1 MTSLMVDD
9 NAPSAWRRVVADTL
23 HFDRSGITAI
33 DSARMAL
40 GTTIPLVIG
49 VAAGTYASGAAAA
62 GGALAVGITSV
73 VPSAR
78 PRLAGMTAIA
88 FGIAIGT
95 FIGSAS
101 SNYPVLHVVVGAI
114 VAFVCGLLVAAE
126 PAYAGSAINALIG
139 FLVYGRF
146 SAPPEIAAR
155 TAGLVLA
162 GALFQLAIVV
172 LVRHRPQAGRALN
185 GLGRAYEALADFAAG
200 LDVDRSSL
208 RVAQEIDGA
217 MTDLEFS
224 FRIDA
229 AGEAWTS
236 LAGEA
241 RRIRMELLS
250 LASARSNVK
259 TMDDEKHAQLT
270 SLGNSVARY
279 LRCVAQSLSNAEV
292 SPECDDLLDDVE
304 GVLRELDDSA
314 DDALD
319 VVPSRGDTSYGF
331 IRAVAAS
338 RALAGQLRA
347 VGTLL
352 PDAVDARSARP
363 AGVAAMRSATRVSR
377 RGVRGAKLITQR
389 MLANLTPRSDAF
401 RHAARLAVVVTIA
414 TAIAHSVTLGRGYWL
429 AMTAVIV
436 LRPEFSI
443 TFTRGVARAVG
454 TVVGVGLATLV
465 AVIAHPHGWALV
477 PFVLVFV
484 WLSGMLFSANYAV
497 YSVAI
502 TGVVVFL
509 LAGLDP
515 NPVADGEDRLVA
527 TVLGAAL
534 ALIAYAAFPTWGRR
548 PASEALADLAT
559 TTHNYAMAVL
569 RSYLNPGV
577 QLGGLSRAVRLART
591 NTESTVN
598 RSLADPGRRRLDS
611 QASRELLAAMRRVAI
626 AAHTLRLRRPA
637 EPVDWQPATRR
648 AFSELVAAIEVEL
661 NGVAARLRFG
671 RVAYR
676 HESLRDRHRAFVAAL
691 TRKGETG
698 QLAES
703 LDEATALVVA
713 ETDEI
718 VDAVNT
724 LNATLDESGDPL
736 SVVG

>member
-1 MTSLMVDD
+1 MTSVAAGEETP
-9 NAPSAWRRVVADTL
+9 NAWRRVVADTL
-23 HFDRSGITAI
+23 TFNRSGLFVVDAL
-33 DSARMAL
+33 RMAF
-40 GTTIPLVIG
+40 GTTVPLVIG
-49 VAAGTYASGAAAA
+49 IVAGTYASGAAAA

-78 PRLAGMTAIA
+78 PRIAGMTAIA

-101 SNYPVLHVVVGAI
+101 SSYPVLHVIVGAI
-114 VAFVCGLLVAAE
+114 VAFVCGLLVAVE

-146 SAPPEIAAR
+146 SAPPGIAAR
-155 TAGLVLA
+155 TAALVLA
-162 GALFQLAIVV
+162 GALFQLVIV
-172 LVRHRPQAGRALN
+172 LVVRRRPYAGRALT
-185 GLGRAYEALADFAAG
+185 GLGRAYAALADFAGG
-200 LDVDRSSL
+200 LDVDSSSL
-208 RVAQEIDGA
+208 QVAQEIDSA

-241 RRIRMELLS
+241 RRIRIELLS
-250 LASARSNVK
+250 IASARSNVQ
-259 TMDDEKHAQLT
+259 TMDDEKHALLT
-270 SLGNSVARY
+270 KLGNAVASY
-279 LRCVAQSLSNAEV
+279 LRCVAESLSMAEV
-292 SPECDDLLDDVE
+292 SSKCDDLLDDVE
-304 GVLRELDDSA
+304 DVLRELDSSA
-314 DDALD
+314 DDPLSI
-319 VVPSRGDTSYGF
+319 VTSRQGASYGF
-331 IRAVAAS
+331 IRAVAAT

-352 PDAVDARSARP
+352 PDAVDARTARP
-363 AGVAAMRSATRVSR
+363 AGVAAVRSATRVSR
-377 RGVRGAKLITQR
+377 RGVRGAKLISQR

-401 RHAARLAVVVTIA
+401 RHALRLAVVVTIA
-414 TAIAHSVTLGRGYWL
+414 TAIAHGVTLSRGYWL
-429 AMTAVIV
+429 AMTAAIV

-477 PFVLVFV
+477 PFVVVFV
-484 WLSGMLFSANYAV
+484 WLSGTLFSANYAV

-515 NPVADGEDRLVA
+515 NPVTDGEDRLVA

-534 ALIAYAAFPTWGRR
+534 ALTAYAAFPTWGRR
-548 PASEALADLAT
+548 PASEALADLAA
-559 TTHNYAMAVL
+559 TTHDYALAVL

-577 QLGGLSRAVRLART
+577 QLGSLSRAVRLART
-591 NTESTVN
+591 NTESALN
-598 RSLADPGRRRLDS
+598 RSLADPDRRRPDS
-611 QASRELLAAMRRVAI
+611 QVSRELLAAMRRVAI

-637 EPVDWQPATRR
+637 EPFAWQPGTER
-648 AFSELVAAIEVEL
+648 AFVELIDAIEVEL
-661 NGVAARLRFG
+661 GGIAARLRFG
-671 RVAYR
+671 RIAYR
-676 HESLRDRHRAFVAAL
+676 HEALRDLHRSFVVAL
-691 TRKGETG
+691 TRKGDDG
-698 QLAES
+698 RLQA
-703 LDEATALVVA
+703 LDEGSALLVA

-724 LNATLDESGDPL
+724 LNATLDQL
-736 SVVG
+736 SDHAFVVA

>member
-1 MTSLMVDD
+1 MTSAMVEKE
-9 NAPSAWRRVVADTL
+9 APSAWRGVIADIL
-23 HFDRSGITAI
+23 HFDRSGITVVDAV
-33 DSARMAL
+33 RMAF
-40 GTTIPLVIG
+40 GTTMPLVIG

-78 PRLAGMTAIA
+78 PRIAGMTAIA

-101 SNYPVLHVVVGAI
+101 SSYPVLHVIVGAI

-155 TAGLVLA
+155 TAALVLA
-162 GALFQLAIVV
+162 GALFQLLIVV
-172 LVRHRPQAGRALN
+172 IVRRRPYAGRALT
-185 GLGRAYEALADFAAG
+185 GLGRAYAALADFAGG

-208 RVAQEIDGA
+208 QVAQEIDGA

-241 RRIRMELLS
+241 RRIRIELLS
-250 LASARSNVK
+250 IASARSNVQ
-259 TMDDEKHAQLT
+259 TMDDEKHALLT
-270 SLGNSVARY
+270 KLGNVVASY
-279 LRCVAQSLSNAEV
+279 LRCVAESLTKAEV
-292 SPECDDLLDDVE
+292 SLECDDLLDDVE
-304 GVLRELDDSA
+304 DVLRELDASA
-314 DDALD
+314 DDAPTFAQSHD
-319 VVPSRGDTSYGF
+319 GASYGF
-331 IRAVAAS
+331 IRAVTTA

-352 PDAVDARSARP
+352 PDAVDARTARP
-363 AGVAAMRSATRVSR
+363 AGVAAVRSATRVSR
-377 RGVRGAKLITQR
+377 RGVRGAKLISQR

-401 RHAARLAVVVTIA
+401 RHALRLAVVVTIA
-414 TAIAHSVTLGRGYWL
+414 TAIAHGVTLSRGYWL

-443 TFTRGVARAVG
+443 TFTRGLARAVG
-454 TVVGVGLATLV
+454 TIVGVGLATLV

-477 PFVLVFV
+477 PFVVVFV

-534 ALIAYAAFPTWGRR
+534 ALLAYATFPTWGKR
-548 PASEALADLAT
+548 PASVAVADLAA
-559 TTHNYAMAVL
+559 TTHNYALAVL

-577 QLGGLSRAVRLART
+577 QLANLSRAVRLART
-591 NTESTVN
+591 NTESTLS

-611 QASRELLAAMRRVAI
+611 QVSRELLAAMRRVAI
-626 AAHTLRLRRPA
+626 AAHTLRLQRPA
-637 EPVDWQPATRR
+637 QPVDWQPAARH
-648 AFSELVAAIEVEL
+648 AFTELVDAIEIEL

-691 TRKGETG
+691 THRADGDG
-698 QLAES
+698 PAED

-718 VDAVNT
+718 VDAVNS
-724 LNATLDESGDPL
+724 LNATLDESNDQ
-736 SVVG
+736 VFVAV